1 MPVLKEDDDTKSSGL
16 GNLVERRVYQD
27 MELRVDEDTGGITGY
42 AAVFNK
48 WSEDLGYF
56 KEKIQEGA
64 FTKTISENDDV
75 RALINHDPNLIIGR
89 TKNKTLKLWE
99 DERGLVYDVQLPDT
113 SYANDLRESIKRKD
127 ITQNSFGFQVI
138 QDEWSKD
145 VSKRTLTEVKLFDV
159 SPVAFPA
166 YKQTSVA
173 LRHQT
178 GMEFQELCAALV
190 RADRGIAD
198 KSDEEIL
205 DRIAEIATRH
215 KLIVEEPLD
224 EHSETILEPDCT
236 TPFRARLATMAI
248 RRNIYGGK

>member
-1 MPVLKEDDDTKSSGL
+1 MGDEIKSSGM
-16 GNLVERRVYQD
+16 GDIIERRVVE

-42 AAVFNK
+42 AAVFNR
-48 WSEDLGYF
+48 WSEDLGFF

-64 FTKTISENDDV
+64 FKKTIKENDV

-89 TKNKTLKLWE
+89 TKNKTLTLSE
-99 DERGLVYDVQLPDT
+99 DDKGLLYDVQLPDT

-127 ITQNSFGFQVI
+127 ITQNSFGFQTI

-145 VSKRTLTEVKLFDV
+145 GAKRTLTEVKLFDV
-159 SPVAFPA
+159 SPVTFSA

-178 GMEFQELCAALV
+178 GMEFQELCDALIL
-190 RADRGIAD
+190 ADRGIVNESD
-198 KSDEEIL
+198 KEIL
-205 DRIAEIATRH
+205 DRVSEIINRH

-224 EHSETILEPDCT
+224 EHSETELEPDYT
-236 TPFRARLATMAI
+236 TLIRARLATMAI
-248 RRNIYGGK
+248 RRYF